1 MLRIS
6 KKGEALVEA
15 GISLPIIIL
24 VIMLLIRVFVFYL
37 DIMTSGISEHNKA
50 REAMDVYRGKV
61 IRVYKSENNIK
72 MNKNDILRKN
82 LNKKIT
88 TKAYLINEDFLVRS
102 RGVINAK

>member
-1 MLRIS
+1 M
-6 KKGEALVEA
+6 
-15 GISLPIIIL
+15 PIIIL

-50 REAMDVYRGKV
+50 GEAMDVYRGKV

-72 MNKNDILRKN
+72 MNKNGILRKN